1 MSGDDLR
8 VTTAH
13 LRDLAAKQAKAASE
27 TRSATFAVEGMDAAV
42 RSSHGSIASATAS
55 AVETVLSTRR
65 DAGTKMSAIA
75 DDLRDKLTDAA
86 RRYDQID
93 DLSGDA
99 LDGRMQPR

>member
-1 MSGDDLR
+1 
-8 VTTAH
+8 
-13 LRDLAAKQAKAASE
+13 
-27 TRSATFAVEGMDAAV
+27 
-42 RSSHGSIASATAS
+42 
-55 AVETVLSTRR
+55 
-65 DAGTKMSAIA
+65 MSAIA